1 MYFLKHQ
8 RMDMKETLNLS
19 EVLWV
24 PILKQCNCSC
34 LKVADVLKMY
44 ASCSLVLMHD
54 NTLVVAKLKP
64 ISLQIHHMWTLVYSA
79 LKRYYLQTVST
90 DSLTSIYDSFLNKT
104 RSFGD

>member
-54 NTLVVAKLKP
+54 NTLVVATEADLTSNSSHVNACLQCLK
-64 ISLQIHHMWTLVYSA
+64 TL
-79 LKRYYLQTVST
+79 LLLFT
-90 DSLTSIYDSFLNKT
+90 DS
-104 RSFGD
+104 